1 MWGEIELLSVKS
13 ENWLDVFWRRWDMIG
28 ARCYGRLRVG
38 EINENS
44 FILFWIYEGE
54 GKLLVRI

>member
-1 MWGEIELLSVKS
+1 
-13 ENWLDVFWRRWDMIG
+13 MIG